1 MFLAVPHLCYQ
12 IFQLPYGNHTKPS
25 CGLFLK
31 NYRYLREMFLRHLR
45 DVTEKTPFSRYVWD
59 VLKMS
64 YRHHKKDIF
73 FKKYLRRL
81 KDISKKSSLLRC
93 FWEVSEM
100 SFSMEI
106 WLRSLRDISCRL
118 GQESQGVLV
127 KMVFLTLSQYPQE
140 NVYVGVFYLKSS
152 KLLADLK
159 EILSNTVVFLWIV

>member
-1 MFLAVPHLCYQ
+1 MFLTVPHLFYQ

-25 CGLFLK
+25 CGVFLK
-31 NYRYLREMFLRHLR
+31 NHRYLREMFLRHLR

-59 VLKMS
+59 VLKTSYKRRLFWDVSEMS
-64 YRHHKKDIF
+64 YRHHKTDIF
-73 FKKYLRRL
+73 FEKYLRRL

-100 SFSMEI
+100 SFSVEI

-127 KMVFLTLSQYPQE
+127 KMVFLTLSQ
-140 NVYVGVFYLKSS
+140 
-152 KLLADLK
+152 
-159 EILSNTVVFLWIV
+159 